1 MAENKDKENLQ
12 FTETMAKVE
21 QFAKALDSVLA
32 VTDLTTSTTKA
43 WTVFSKDSL
52 RQYLQSPYS
61 SSSQTQLRNLAR
73 FLSTL
78 SFPLRRLISYF
89 ASLPD
94 LSVYKV
100 LPKYNLIEDN
110 DEEAL
115 LQDFENVCRLTE
127 NMDLAINF
135 FKVLSIAWREGICY
149 YYPYQDTETG
159 ELLLMPLDGQYCKV
173 SGVGYNNLLHVAF
186 DFSFFNGT
194 NTYYLDIWAK
204 EFKQKYNKYQSDS
217 SLRWQELDEAR
228 ALKIDIDNTDLIL
241 SPFVSLFESIID
253 LIDLQA
259 LTAVRDALDV
269 YKLLVMKIPM
279 LDSNT
284 PDDMALNLK
293 TAQKFFNKMVEGL
306 DEGVAAILSPM
317 DIEPISFEKSN
328 TSNTN
333 AIADTYRNVMEQ
345 AGVSQ
350 IMDASRLSGQ
360 AAVKASMLCDV
371 LMGTKG
377 IIPQIEAFVN
387 ERIQLFYP
395 DCQVYVK
402 FTDTTIFTKDD
413 RIKQLQ
419 SAAEYGLPVKMELMS
434 ALGYSPLE
442 AIGTDWLE
450 TKLGLATTKFATPLK
465 SSHTTSG
472 SAEGGAPTK
481 DDDELSD
488 EGADTKDKGKNDA

>member
-1 MAENKDKENLQ
+1 MADNIDNGKLE
-12 FTETMAKVE
+12 FTEVMARAD
-21 QFAKALDSVLA
+21 QFAKALESVLA
-32 VTDLTTSTTKA
+32 VTDLTTSTTKS

-73 FLSTL
+73 FLTTL

-100 LPKYNLIEDN
+100 LPKYSLFEDN

-115 LQDFENVCRLTE
+115 LQDFENACRLTE
-127 NMDLAINF
+127 NMNLAINF

-149 YYPYQDTETG
+149 YYPYQDTDTG

-284 PDDMALNLK
+284 PDDMALNFK
-293 TAQKFFNKMVEGL
+293 TAKKFFDKMVEGL
-306 DEGVAAILSPM
+306 DEGVGAILSPM

-419 SAAEYGLPVKMELMS
+419 SAAEYGMPVKMELMS
-434 ALGYSPLE
+434 ALGYNPLE
-442 AIGTDWLE
+442 AIGSDWLE

-465 SSHTTSG
+465 SSHTRSGTTEDETS
-472 SAEGGAPTK
+472 TK
-481 DDDELSD
+481 TDDELSD
-488 EGADTKDKGKNDA
+488 EGAETKDKGKNDA